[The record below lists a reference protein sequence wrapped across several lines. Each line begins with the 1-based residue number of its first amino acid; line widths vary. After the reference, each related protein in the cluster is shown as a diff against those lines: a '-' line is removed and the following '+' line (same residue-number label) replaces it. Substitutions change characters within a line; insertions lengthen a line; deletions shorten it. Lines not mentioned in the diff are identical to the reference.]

1 MQNYKN
7 NLTHTKIAIK
17 YIQFSLQIENILLL
31 LHLITDQGEDA
42 LPVRWHTLITR
53 RCLTLWLIR
62 P

>member
-31 LHLITDQGEDA
+31 LHLITDE
-42 LPVRWHTLITR
+42 
-53 RCLTLWLIR
+53 
-62 P
+62 